1 MHTDAIREMREC
13 EADLAELLSDLS
25 SVQEELLDVLMQKR
39 DRMAASNLEGMAE
52 LQPREEQLCQ
62 RLQACH
68 ERRTQLL
75 ETASQK
81 GVKADSLGKLA
92 SLVPSQGQG
101 KLSKQV
107 KETSGRMRLLR
118 HHSLTNWVLAQRTL
132 LHLSQILEIIATGG
146 RLQPTYG
153 KGESVTSRGA
163 LVDREA

>member
-1 MHTDAIREMREC
+1 MF
-13 EADLAELLSDLS
+13 LAAPWLAGLLNDLS
-25 SVQEELLDVLMQKR
+25 SVQEELLDVLTQKR
-39 DRMAASNLEGMAE
+39 DRMASNDLAGME
-52 LQPREEQLCQ
+52 KLQPREEQLCQ
-62 RLQACH
+62 RLQDCH
-68 ERRTQLL
+68 DRRAQLL
-75 ETASQK
+75 DAASQK

-92 SLVPSQGQG
+92 ALISSQDQG

-107 KETSGRMRLLR
+107 KETSGKMRLLR

-153 KGESVTSRGA
+153 RGKSVSSQGA